1 MATMVRPAVAER
13 NYQVPRVQS
22 PPPPPRPQ
30 LQALAVADNTYV
42 PVQSF
47 PPPSPSQPPP
57 LALGIQANAAKP
69 PQKGSYYLVAE
80 AILRILLFLFSL
92 AALLILLTS
101 KQTIEFGTDDPPYH
115 GPFSLKY
122 NTYSPAFKYFLVAVS
137 ASSVYS
143 LITTVFAFLNLCIK
157 GSSRSGDVLYQ
168 LITTLDVVMLGIL
181 GSASGAAT
189 AITYVGLRGTN
200 AKRLIGRKFS
210 DSTVKDD
217 MKFWPFTVVGDS
229 DDRPKIVVNYRGVE
243 KRFSPEELSA
253 MVLCKMKKIA
263 EEYLGREIK
272 NAVVTAP
279 AHFSDSQRQ
288 ATKDAARIAGLNVL
302 RILVEPTAAAV
313 AYGLDQK
320 LTSSS
325 SGEKIVLVVDLGGGT
340 FDVSLLNITKN
351 SCKVLATA
359 GDTHLGGEDFDN
371 RLLKYLV
378 EEFSRKH
385 GKDISKSAKS
395 LRRLRNAC
403 EKAKRVLSH
412 SAVTTVDIE
421 SLYEGIDYHAKISQ
435 ARFEALNLD
444 LFRSCLD
451 TVEKCLKDAEI
462 DKNNV
467 QEVVLVGGSTRIPKV
482 QQVLQQFFNG
492 KELCKNINPEEAVA
506 YGAAVQAA
514 VLSGEGSQNI
524 KNLTVLDVTPLSLGT
539 EVGDDALMEV
549 IIPRHTTIPISIQK
563 KFRPFSDDQK
573 VVRVGV
579 YEGERPRV
587 ADNNLLGDFE
597 LSELPPASR
606 GRVVICV
613 TFTIDADGVLNV
625 SAEHKSS
632 GLKNSIK
639 IIKRG
644 TLAEEEIEIMVKDA
658 EHFKAEDEE
667 FRKKVKAILAFE
679 DYIHNMKAISQ
690 KNCML
695 EASVKEMLS
704 YYFKEAT
711 EWINSNKNAEI
722 YEFKYKKLQLEAIC
736 NKFIPGSEGM
746 EIEDYE

>member
-1 MATMVRPAVAER
+1 MTNKEVAVGIDLGTTYSCVGVWQHDRVEIIANDQGNRTTPSCVAFTDLER
-13 NYQVPRVQS
+13 
-22 PPPPPRPQ
+22 
-30 LQALAVADNTYV
+30 
-42 PVQSF
+42 F
-47 PPPSPSQPPP
+47 I
-57 LALGIQANAAKP
+57 GEAAKN
-69 PQKGSYYLVAE
+69 Q
-80 AILRILLFLFSL
+80 
-92 AALLILLTS
+92 AAFNPAN
-101 KQTIEFGTDDPPYH
+101 TIFD
-115 GPFSLKY
+115 
-122 NTYSPAFKYFLVAVS
+122 
-137 ASSVYS
+137 
-143 LITTVFAFLNLCIK
+143 
-157 GSSRSGDVLYQ
+157 
-168 LITTLDVVMLGIL
+168 
-181 GSASGAAT
+181 
-189 AITYVGLRGTN
+189 

-210 DSTVKDD
+210 DSTVKDN

-243 KRFSPEELSA
+243 KRFSPEELSS
-253 MVLCKMKKIA
+253 MVLYKMKETA
-263 EEYLGREIK
+263 EKYLGKEVK
-272 NAVVTAP
+272 NAVVTVP

-325 SGEKIVLVVDLGGGT
+325 SGENIVLVFDLGGGT
-340 FDVSLLNITKN
+340 FDVSLLNIAKN
-351 SCKVLATA
+351 SCKVVATA

-378 EEFSRKH
+378 EEFTRKH
-385 GKDISKSAKS
+385 GKDISKNAKS

-412 SAVTTVDIE
+412 SAMTTVDID

-435 ARFEALNLD
+435 ARFEALNLN

-451 TVEKCLKDAEI
+451 TVEKCLRDAEM

-482 QQVLQQFFNG
+482 QQLLQQFFNG

-514 VLSGEGSQNI
+514 ILSGKGSQNI
-524 KNLTVLDVTPLSLGT
+524 KNLMVLDVTRPINGLSSN
-539 EVGDDALMEV
+539 DDLMDV
-549 IIPRHTTIPISIQK
+549 IIPRNTTYPISVEQTYYRIK
-563 KFRPFSDDQK
+563 DDQK
-573 VVRVGV
+573 AVRIGV
-579 YEGERPRV
+579 YEGESTRV
-587 ADNNLLGDFE
+587 ADNNLLGDFV
-597 LSELPPASR
+597 LSELPPAPSSKDD
-606 GRVVICV
+606 ILV
-613 TFTIDADGVLNV
+613 TFTIDANGVLIV
-625 SAEHKSS
+625 FAEHKSS

-639 IIKRG
+639 FIKGG
-644 TLAEEEIEIMVKDA
+644 TLSEEEIEVMVKDA
-658 EHFKAEDEE
+658 ERLKAEDEE

-704 YYFKEAT
+704 YYFKEVI
-711 EWINSNKNAEI
+711 EWLNSNKNAEL